1 MTSNLPIVQT
11 PVTQIDLNPE
21 FILGTDGPVAKH
33 FTNYESRPPQIDLA
47 KGIREAMAN
56 KQHLFGEAGTGTGK
70 SYAFLIPA
78 MEQALRGNKPVVIST
93 NTIALQEQIFRKDIP
108 DLMRYLNVPHLK
120 VVLRKGRNNYLSRR
134 RLSIARNTVEM
145 DLEQQ
150 LEDIDS
156 WVEGTESGSMQD
168 LGFLPNQELWAS
180 VRSDQYDCMGTKCK
194 TYTSCFYFKA
204 RAEAEQ
210 ADIIVTNHALLLQ
223 DLKLKVSSDDNAG
236 ILPNFKYL
244 VLDEAHAL
252 EDAIRKAD
260 TFEWK
265 KNSAL
270 GISLRATNR
279 KGSGLLDNITDKM
292 SSSLPSIIISKA
304 HGAKKAFKDIVDLNE
319 EFFEKAVKPFVN
331 NFEAEE
337 INSSKRV
344 KENNLAHEATNN
356 LLNRMAELSSFLN
369 YINIELQRYV
379 VERQD
384 TDDAKSLTGF
394 VTLFGNLARHTKDT
408 EIALTQTIKATP
420 DLEKPF
426 LSRVSFI
433 DVMRTDRGQQFTL
446 ASTPIF
452 IKQQA
457 QDLLFKKVPSIS
469 LTSATLTVN
478 GSFKHVLDTL
488 GPNKENTVTLQLPHV
503 FDYKKQVKL
512 YLTPKL
518 PVDPWNNAKAREEYY
533 VKISS
538 KIEKY
543 VNETRGNAFILCT
556 SNKLMKALHKKLA
569 SKFSAKGMAVLI
581 QGSDHS
587 REKLLSMF
595 KSTPN
600 SVLFAVDSF
609 WTGVDV
615 PGDNLQNVIIPKIPF
630 PPPSPLSEAQEELYA
645 LWNKEAPRNKQRNYF
660 NDRVLPAVA
669 IKLQQGFGR
678 LIRHKNDTGI
688 VAILDPR
695 MKTQYYGKALLASLP
710 ECTTIIDED

>member
-1 MTSNLPIVQT
+1 MSVNLPIQT
-11 PVTQIDLNPE
+11 DLNPE
-21 FILGTDGPVAKH
+21 FVLGVDGPIAKH
-33 FTNYESRPPQIDLA
+33 FTNYESRPPQIQLA
-47 KGIREAMAN
+47 NTIREAMAKN
-56 KQHLFGEAGTGTGK
+56 QHLFGEAGTGTGK

-78 MEQALRGNKPVVIST
+78 IEQALRGNKPVVIST

-108 DLMRYLNVPHLK
+108 DLQRYLNLPQLK

-156 WVEGTESGSMQD
+156 WVEETESGSVQD
-168 LGFLPNQELWAS
+168 LGFVPNPELWAN
-180 VRSDQYDCMGTKCK
+180 VRSDQYDCMGPKCK

-204 RAEAEQ
+204 RTEAEQ

-223 DLKLKVSSDDNAG
+223 DLKLKVSSDDTAG

-270 GISLRATNR
+270 GMSLRATNR

-292 SSSLPSIIISKA
+292 SSTLPSIVISKA
-304 HGAKKAFKDIVDLNE
+304 HGAKKAFKDLIDLNE
-319 EFFEKAVKPFVN
+319 EFFEKAVRPFVN
-331 NFEAEE
+331 NFEEEE
-337 INSSKRV
+337 ITSSKRV
-344 KENNLAHEATNN
+344 KPKGLAHEATDN
-356 LLNRMAELSSFLN
+356 LLSRMAELSSFLTN
-369 YINIELQRYV
+369 INVELQRYV
-379 VERQD
+379 KDREDVEES
-384 TDDAKSLTGF
+384 KSLSGF
-394 VTLFGNLARHTKDT
+394 LALFGNLTRHTKET
-408 EIALTQTIKATP
+408 EIELAQTIRATP
-420 DLEKPF
+420 DPEKPF
-426 LSRVSFI
+426 LSRVSFV
-433 DVMRTDRGQQFTL
+433 DVTRNDRGQQFTL
-446 ASTPIF
+446 SSTPIF

-457 QDLLFKKVPSIS
+457 QDLLFKKVPSIT

-478 GSFKHVLDTL
+478 GSFKHILDTL
-488 GPNKENTVTLQLPHV
+488 GPNKDNTITEKLPHV

-533 VKISS
+533 VKVSD

-543 VNETRGNAFILCT
+543 VNETKGNAFILCT

-569 SKFSAKGMAVLI
+569 SKFSARGMTVLL

-587 REKLLSMF
+587 REKILGIF
-595 KSTPN
+595 KETPN

-630 PPPSPLSEAQEELYA
+630 PPPTPLSEAQEELYA
-645 LWNKEAPRNKQRNYF
+645 LWNKEAPKNKQRNYF

-710 ECTTIIDED
+710 ECRTVIDED